1 MIRKCNFWDHTP
13 PVPGAS
19 YRQAQLL
26 YFDHISGNVLQIDRG
41 TVWYARDVKYFA
53 DVILFATFNQLMTYI
68 NMYYI

>member
-13 PVPGAS
+13 PVPSAS

-41 TVWYARDVKYFA
+41 TVWYQIIWVAIPKIKITCHGSQIWVSF
-53 DVILFATFNQLMTYI
+53 VE
-68 NMYYI
+68 